1 MKKIYIAGKVTGLP
15 QDEVVEKFAAMQKK
29 IETLGFEVVNPIELV
44 NDFDT
49 TWNKAMRMCI
59 AGLVQCDAIVL
70 LPDWF
75 SSNGAKIEWDI
86 SKQLKIPD
94 FRGTDFGL
102 VDLKSHFKKNN

>member
-15 QDEVVEKFAAMQKK
+15 QDEVVEKFAAMQKELEK
-29 IETLGFEVVNPIELV
+29 LGFEAVNPIEV
-44 NDFDT
+44 VKDWNT
-49 TWNKAMRMCI
+49 PWNKAMRVCI
-59 AGLVQCDAIVL
+59 KALMDCDAIVL

-94 FRGTDFGL
+94 FRGTNYGL
-102 VDLKSHFKKNN
+102 EDLKTHFKK

>member
-15 QDEVVEKFAAMQKK
+15 KDEVVEKFAAMQKQ
-29 IETLGFEVVNPIELV
+29 IEEMGCEAVNPIEIV
-44 NDFDT
+44 KDFNT
-49 TWNKAMRMCI
+49 PWNQAMRLCI
-59 AGLVQCDAIVL
+59 AALTLCDAIVL

-94 FRGTDFGL
+94 FRGTPFGL
-102 VDLKSHFKKNN
+102 EDLKEFIKK